1 MKIDVKEGDII
12 FRRAA
17 NGWIVERPIECY
29 TEDHNHAT
37 ESLME
42 TIVVEE
48 SEQPTMPDPDGDSLW
63 RHVTVPD
70 AESLSRALWEAFDT
84 YYQSKHHGGIVVE
97 YRDKGKEDENNK
109 S

>member
-29 TEDHNHAT
+29 VEDHNHAT
-37 ESLME
+37 ENIME

-48 SEQPTMPDPDGDSLW
+48 LEQAM
-63 RHVTVPD
+63 PD
-70 AESLSRALWEAFDT
+70 AESLSRALWEAFGS
-84 YYQSKHHGGIVVE
+84 YYQSKHQGGIVVE
-97 YRDKGKEDENNK
+97 YKSKGREDENDK
-109 S
+109 P

>member
-1 MKIDVKEGDII
+1 MKTDVKEGDII

-29 TEDHNHAT
+29 VEDHNHTA

-42 TIVVEE
+42 TIVIEE
-48 SEQPTMPDPDGDSLW
+48 SEQAM
-63 RHVTVPD
+63 PD
-70 AESLSRALWEAFDT
+70 AESLSRALWEAFGT
-84 YYQSKHHGGIVVE
+84 YYQSKYHGGIVIE
-97 YRDKGKEDENNK
+97 YKDKGRECENDK